1 MKAITFYFGKRKIY
15 LYSGR
20 INQAKQHQMSYGSLL
35 KILILI
41 RTPFVS
47 EELIQELE
55 TLEEDFDPEEC
66 SGSEECPQ
74 PAKPRKGRRQL
85 LQEERKSTEAQIPP
99 QEIYEYLSK
108 CIYGQKE
115 AVRAAAMLL
124 YNHRQERKRNVLF
137 VGQTGSGKTEIW
149 RVCQQLY
156 PNIRIIDST
165 VITGE
170 GWSGSFKVSNI
181 FDDMSRQD
189 AAEAIIVFDEFD
201 KLCEPKI
208 GSGGTNH
215 SFTIQNELFKLI
227 EGTTV
232 RLKNF
237 NVDTSTVSFIFCGS
251 V

>member
-1 MKAITFYFGKRKIY
+1 M
-15 LYSGR
+15 
-20 INQAKQHQMSYGSLL
+20 
-35 KILILI
+35 
-41 RTPFVS
+41 
-47 EELIQELE
+47 
-55 TLEEDFDPEEC
+55 
-66 SGSEECPQ
+66 
-74 PAKPRKGRRQL
+74 
-85 LQEERKSTEAQIPP
+85 
-99 QEIYEYLSK
+99 
-108 CIYGQKE
+108 
-115 AVRAAAMLL
+115 
-124 YNHRQERKRNVLF
+124 
-137 VGQTGSGKTEIW
+137 
-149 RVCQQLY
+149 
-156 PNIRIIDST
+156 
-165 VITGE
+165 ITGE